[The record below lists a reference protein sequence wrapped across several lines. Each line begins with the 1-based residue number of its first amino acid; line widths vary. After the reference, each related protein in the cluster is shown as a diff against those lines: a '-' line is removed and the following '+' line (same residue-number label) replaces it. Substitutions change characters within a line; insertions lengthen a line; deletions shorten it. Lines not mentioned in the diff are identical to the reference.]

1 VIEFLTFSET
11 NSYPTQLPI
20 FLQVEEWRF
29 HYAKAS
35 TALTDRV
42 GMVRNI
48 ATLVENNLTL
58 LGATGVEDK
67 LQVTFQSTDCGSVY
81 LCNYL
86 YMSHSCWV
94 LSSLTLMLQP

>member
-1 VIEFLTFSET
+1 MIEFITFSET
-11 NSYPTQLPI
+11 NFYPTQLLI

-42 GMVRNI
+42 GMVRNT

-67 LQVTFQSTDCGSVY
+67 LQVMFQSTDSVY

-86 YMSHSCWV
+86 YTSHSCRV
-94 LSSLTLMLQP
+94 LSSLTLMSQP